1 MVEEG
6 EEAVATG
13 AAATRGVI
21 RTSTNAYM
29 LVYKQREDGAA
40 KPVPNPPE
48 HLAREVQKHNDA
60 VQTAFAQYNE
70 RRKVEEKRIEDHK
83 SNYEQTMKTIQVPRT
98 SISGDR

>member
-6 EEAVATG
+6 EEAEATG

-29 LVYKQREDGAA
+29 LVYKRREDGAA
-40 KPVPNPPE
+40 KPVPVPPE

-60 VQTAFAQYNE
+60 VQTAFAQYIE

-98 SISGDR
+98 SISSDR